1 MRTALTGA
9 VLKVHGT
16 RHSPNQDDSW
26 RSGHRPTRPT
36 VRPVNAVSPA
46 KSKGFMVPVSPLC
59 HWELPAKPQ
68 NPGKSRT
75 PLRESDTEMPT
86 ETSGSRR
93 FVRTQRDFHEAHMR
107 TTGGFNGTT
116 EGGPGEVPSLGLR
129 KNGFTTQK
137 GSTNGRVMQMSPCE
151 QQPIPPQ
158 QLSPASGQ
166 QPPPQ
171 GTLQQSSVTVCPP
184 QRVQV
189 RN

>member
-16 RHSPNQDDSW
+16 RHSPNQDDSR

-116 EGGPGEVPSLGLR
+116 EGGPGEVPHWVYGKTDSRHR
-129 KNGFTTQK
+129 KDPRTAELCKCLPANNSRYHHSSYRRRPGN
-137 GSTNGRVMQMSPCE
+137 SRRRRGRCNRAP
-151 QQPIPPQ
+151 
-158 QLSPASGQ
+158 
-166 QPPPQ
+166 
-171 GTLQQSSVTVCPP
+171 
-184 QRVQV
+184 
-189 RN
+189 